1 MFLLFQTPL
10 SSSYHDAIEMK
21 TFSSRN
27 TADHLQMAID
37 HVGGDSKFTTAN
49 TSPNTITSMASMSSS
64 IASTMTCNS
73 SMGTSVDSA
82 IPYTLLGGDRN
93 KYEKSQSYHLA
104 QKFETLSYPGSTINH
119 SNNILLTGGPTP
131 NYGATS
137 SGGKLSDQALPLP
150 TGAAI
155 SSVMDSKS
163 PSFYNA
169 KRQPSVS
176 VLSLFEFACYFKF

>member
-1 MFLLFQTPL
+1 
-10 SSSYHDAIEMK
+10 MK
-21 TFSSRN
+21 TFSIRN
-27 TADHLQMAID
+27 TADQLMAID

-49 TSPNTITSMASMSSS
+49 TSSNTITSMASMSSS

-82 IPYTLLGGDRN
+82 IPYTLLGADR
-93 KYEKSQSYHLA
+93 KHEKSQSYQFA
-104 QKFETLSYPGSTINH
+104 QKFETLNYPGSTINH

-176 VLSLFEFACYFKF
+176 FISCALNLFAL